1 MGVNNEEGS
10 AGSCKSAWL
19 LRYSKWG
26 GVQKWTIDAR
36 ENCDKVTRWPH
47 KVSWRISQRQTA
59 KIGRVETWV
68 SKKPQIGCDKET
80 HNGMGE
86 QVAVVVKM
94 KKLSEREDIVG
105 KSARRRVLSKPSF
118 AEEGVDLF

>member
-1 MGVNNEEGS
+1 
-10 AGSCKSAWL
+10 
-19 LRYSKWG
+19 
-26 GVQKWTIDAR
+26 
-36 ENCDKVTRWPH
+36 
-47 KVSWRISQRQTA
+47 
-59 KIGRVETWV
+59 
-68 SKKPQIGCDKET
+68 
-80 HNGMGE
+80 MGE